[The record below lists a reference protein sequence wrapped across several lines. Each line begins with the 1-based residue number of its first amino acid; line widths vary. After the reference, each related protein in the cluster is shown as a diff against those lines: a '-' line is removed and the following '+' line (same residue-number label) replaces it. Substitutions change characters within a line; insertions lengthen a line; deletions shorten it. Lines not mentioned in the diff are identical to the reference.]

1 MSGATASRMAGSSV
15 RALVLSL
22 LLLLGGAATA
32 MAAEPPPIDMHHTSW
47 TAREGAPPMVM
58 TMAQTRDGWLW
69 LGGGNGLFRFDG
81 VRFEAYPDP
90 HHLLPSVAIG
100 ILNAF
105 DDGSL
110 WIGYRYGGVSVLLRG
125 QLRSYSERDG
135 LPLNSAVWGL
145 EHDSSGRM
153 WASTSSGIF
162 YLDGE
167 RWRAAG
173 ADLGLPKAGFKTLM
187 LDRQRNLWAQ
197 GDEGVYQLPFK
208 EGRFRKM
215 GPQKGTGVLF
225 QFPDDSVWS
234 WDVSHAA
241 TRRLTPPANGAPAQP
256 LPLASD
262 LASLLVDSHGGL
274 WAGAVAC
281 LEYHAASGI
290 QRSCREQGLS
300 GQWVAALFEDREG
313 NIWASTSTGIDR
325 FRHQRISAVHFADL
339 DVSSPLVADADGGIW
354 VSSTYFPRPEHG
366 ALTHRP
372 FVIPR
377 EYGPSASYRDP
388 AGVLWFGGDS
398 RIWRKSE
405 QQVRMIPGPEKVD
418 LGWSL
423 NLASDDAGAL
433 WTLWPRGLLRLG
445 ANDRWQNMQAETGW
459 ANEIPRVMDS
469 SPDQGLWLG
478 YARSRVLQLQGGR
491 WRRYGPSDGLNVGMV
506 EALHIKDKHVWV
518 GGEKGTALGQAGRFI
533 TLAGVDGRAFDGVS
547 GIVELGNGDL
557 WLDTGSGLVR
567 VPASEIARLTAVPD
581 YRVRYELL
589 DNQDGLSGNTPLRY
603 PQPSMA
609 LTTDEQLWLSTNSG
623 IFRLDTAE
631 RAIAQP
637 AATVLIRSLG
647 PPGQSGAAQSGMR
660 LAQDTTALQIDYT
673 ALALAMPE
681 RVAFRYR
688 LDGVDKQWQQVGT
701 RRTAYYNNLG
711 PGSYRFQVEA
721 TNYAGVWAE
730 QPTTLDFSIAPT
742 IPQSWWFKT
751 LCGLALLAA
760 CWWLYRR
767 RMQNFAAQAVARLEE
782 RTQERER
789 IARELHDT
797 LLQSVQAMVL
807 HVHAATLKLPAPDPA
822 RVMIEQAL
830 LQADDVMAEGR
841 ERVRDLRDNEPEQQD
856 FEAAI
861 RAAGE
866 RLGAVGMAPLQVQ
879 AEGEVRMLH
888 PVIYQEVL
896 SIVSEAI
903 ANAYRHANASQIGV
917 RLRYRAAELRIT
929 ITDDGDGIP
938 ADVMAAGGRSNHWGI
953 CGMRERAAR
962 IKAKLALHSE
972 VGVGTTWRL
981 TLPGVLAYQAS
992 PRRFRFLRR
1001 LFSPAS
1007 ARRDALKRS

>member
-1 MSGATASRMAGSSV
+1 MAGSSV
-15 RALVLSL
+15 RTFLLAL
-22 LLLLGGAATA
+22 LLLLGSEASAKA
-32 MAAEPPPIDMHHTSW
+32 PEPAPIAMHHTSW
-47 TAREGAPPMVM
+47 TAREGAPPMVVTM
-58 TMAQTRDGWLW
+58 TQTRDGLLW
-69 LGGGNGLFRFDG
+69 LGSGNGLYRFDG

-90 HHLLPSVAIG
+90 HHLMPSVAIG

-110 WIGYRYGGVSVLLRG
+110 WIGYRYGGVSALSHGRLRNYNE
-125 QLRSYSERDG
+125 QDG
-135 LPLNSAVWGL
+135 LPASASVWGL
-145 EHDSSGRM
+145 EHDNSGRL
-153 WASTSSGIF
+153 WAATSSGMY

-173 ADLGLPKAGFKTLM
+173 ADFGVPQTLFKTLM

-197 GDEGVYQLPFK
+197 GDEGVYQLPPK
-208 EGRFRKM
+208 ERRFRKA
-215 GPQKGTGVLF
+215 GRQRGTGVLF

-234 WDVSHAA
+234 WDAA
-241 TRRLTPPANGAPAQP
+241 HDVTRRLTPPADGAPAAP
-256 LPLASD
+256 IKLAND
-262 LASLLVDSHGGL
+262 LASLLVDRQGGL
-274 WAGAVAC
+274 WAGRIAC
-281 LEYHAASGI
+281 LEYYLAPAM
-290 QRSCREQGLS
+290 QQTCREQGLS

-325 FRHQRISAVHFADL
+325 FRHQRISAVKFPDEAA
-339 DVSSPLVADADGGIW
+339 SAPLVADAEGGVW
-354 VSSTYFPRPEHG
+354 VGSTYFPQPEHG
-366 ALTHRP
+366 VLNHRP
-372 FVIPR
+372 VVIPL
-377 EYGPSASYRDP
+377 ENSPSASYRDP
-388 AGVLWFGGDS
+388 AGILWFGGEG
-398 RIWRKSE
+398 RLWRRSG
-405 QQVRMIPGPEKVD
+405 QQMRMMPGLEKRE
-418 LGWSL
+418 LGWAL
-423 NLASDDAGAL
+423 NLASDDTGAL
-433 WTLWPRGLLRLG
+433 WTLWPRTLLRLG
-445 ANDRWQNMQAETGW
+445 ANDRWQNMQAETAW
-459 ANEIPRVMDS
+459 PNEMPRILDS
-469 SPDQGLWLG
+469 SPAQGLWLG

-491 WRRYGPSDGLNVGMV
+491 WRRYGPSDGLDVGMV
-506 EALHIKDKHVWV
+506 EALHMNDQHVWV
-518 GGEKGTALGQAGRFI
+518 GGEKGTALRQGDRFI
-533 TLAGVDGRAFDGVS
+533 TLAGADGRAFDGVS
-547 GIVELGNGDL
+547 GIVEMGNGDL
-557 WLDTGSGLVR
+557 WLDTGAGLIHVL
-567 VPASEIARLTAVPD
+567 ASEIARLSAVPG

-589 DNQDGLSGNTPLRY
+589 DNLDGLSGNTPLRY
-603 PQPSMA
+603 PQPTMA
-609 LTTDEQLWLSTNSG
+609 RTTDEQLWLSTNSG
-623 IFRLDTAE
+623 IFRLDTNE

-637 AATVLIRSLG
+637 AATVQIRSLG

-711 PGSYRFQVEA
+711 PGNYRFQVEA

-751 LCGLALLAA
+751 LCGLLLLAA

-807 HVHAATLKLPAPDPA
+807 HVHAATMKLPAPDPA

-830 LQADDVMAEGR
+830 MQADDVMAEGR

-866 RLGAVGMAPLQVQ
+866 RLGAPHMAPLQVL
-879 AEGEVRMLH
+879 ADGEVRMLH

-903 ANAYRHANASQIGV
+903 ANAYRHANASHIAV

-929 ITDDGDGIP
+929 VTDDGAGIP

-972 VGVGTTWRL
+972 AGVGTEWRL
-981 TLPGVLAYQAS
+981 SLPGVLAYQVS
-992 PRRFRFLRR
+992 PRRAGFWRRF
-1001 LFSPAS
+1001 F
-1007 ARRDALKRS
+1007 